1 MLVVLRWGWGAA
13 QREAGLMRGGQRREG
28 AKYCSFKG
36 REIQV
41 ESPDKPI
48 GYKKMRGFG

>member
-1 MLVVLRWGWGAA
+1 MLVVLGWGWGAA
-13 QREAGLMRGGQRREG
+13 QREAGPVRGGPRREG

-36 REIQV
+36 RETQV
-41 ESPDKPI
+41 ESPSKPI